1 MNKDFIE
8 FNATDNAILNGYI
21 MRGNTNSKDI
31 LIEVHGMTSNC
42 FKKRERIIGEAV
54 NSIGIDALS
63 INTRG
68 SEIAKY
74 IKYTNGDKKIAGTA
88 FEDINESYYDI
99 LGAIKYVIKSGYSNI
114 YLQGHSL
121 GATKIV
127 YAYLKMKKLNND
139 EIKKIKGIIL
149 LSLVDLPDI
158 FKMYSEKKYVDYA
171 IEKEKKGE
179 ILDFMP
185 KDSFFHPI
193 SVKTYLQ
200 YAKYNSDFDFAKY
213 NKKNY
218 DFSELNKISVPL
230 FMRWGNN
237 KELIRK
243 DCKEQVKMMQKLIKN
258 KQKDIDYIDGA
269 DHTYS
274 DCELM
279 LAKQIVTFL
288 KQFV

>member
-8 FNATDNAILNGYI
+8 FKATDNAILNGYLI
-21 MRGNTNSKDI
+21 KGNTNSKNI

-42 FKKRERIIGEAV
+42 FKKRERIIGETV
-54 NSIGIDALS
+54 NKIGIDALS

-88 FEDINESYYDI
+88 YEDINESYYDI
-99 LGAIKYVIKSGYSNI
+99 LGAIKYAIGLGYSNI

-127 YAYLKMKKLNND
+127 YSYLKMKKMKNA
-139 EIKKIKGIIL
+139 EIKNIKGIIL

-158 FKMYSEKKYVDYA
+158 FNMYSNKKYVDYA
-171 IEKEKKGE
+171 IEKEKNGE
-179 ILDFMP
+179 LFDLMP
-185 KDSFFHPI
+185 NDAFFHPI

-200 YAKYNSDFDFAKY
+200 YTKYNLDFDFARY
-213 NKKNY
+213 NEREYK
-218 DFSELNKISVPL
+218 FSELNMINVPL

-237 KELIRK
+237 NELIRK
-243 DCKEQVKMMQKLIKN
+243 DCKEQVEMMRKMIKN

-274 DCELM
+274 DCELV
-279 LAKQIVTFL
+279 LAKQVAAFL